1 MGAGEAAS
9 RTIFCR
15 SCSLEKSSPLR
26 NPFGAPALGGTP
38 ATRSVRIIAPCC
50 GPRGQAHSL
59 KFETQMENC
68 YLKPQ
73 QAASQ
78 WI

>member
-1 MGAGEAAS
+1 MGAGEAAA
-9 RTIFCR
+9 RTIFR
-15 SCSLEKSSPLR
+15 WSYSLEKSSPLR
-26 NPFGAPALGGTP
+26 NPFGAPALGGVP

-50 GPRGQAHSL
+50 GPRGHARSL

-73 QAASQ
+73 RAASQ